1 VKDDDRLH
9 ANVER
14 RVERMRQAE
23 RERPGLLAQTAYL
36 GTLGLIVVLPMVGGA
51 FLGLWLDE
59 RLPGFCMHWTL
70 SLLFAGLVVGVYSAY
85 LLIKRHE

>member
-1 VKDDDRLH
+1 VKDDERLQ
-9 ANVER
+9 ASIQR

-36 GTLGLIVVLPMVGGA
+36 GTLGLVFVLPMVGGA
-51 FLGLWLDE
+51 FLGHWLDE
-59 RLPGFCMHWTL
+59 RVPGFCVYWTL
-70 SLLFAGLVVGVYSAY
+70 SLLFLGLIVGGYSAY

>member
-1 VKDDDRLH
+1 
-9 ANVER
+9 
-14 RVERMRQAE
+14 MRQAE

-51 FLGLWLDE
+51 FLGRWLDQ
-59 RLPGFCMHWTL
+59 RVAGFSMHWTL

>member
-1 VKDDDRLH
+1 MNDDERLQ
-9 ANVER
+9 ASIQR

-51 FLGLWLDE
+51 FLGRWLDQ
-59 RLPGFCMHWTL
+59 RVAGFSMHWTL
-70 SLLFAGLVVGVYSAY
+70 SLLFVGLVVGVYSAY

>member
-1 VKDDDRLH
+1 MKDDARWE
-9 ANVER
+9 ATIRR

-23 RERPGLLAQTAYL
+23 RDRPGLLAQTAYL
-36 GTLGLIVVLPMVGGA
+36 GTLGLVVVLPMVGGA
-51 FLGLWLDE
+51 FLGRWLDE
-59 RLPGFCMHWTL
+59 RLPGFCIHWTL